1 MKEKKN
7 KNKKNK
13 MDQEALLAG
22 KATHQQPKK
31 RSFWSFRV
39 FLVQLSYFI
48 YKERFNLD
56 EIYMFLLS
64 GLIWIASQALE
75 KLAYYGLAPNMILY
89 LTGEYG
95 MATTEAAKII
105 LLWSAAT
112 NFFPLVGAFVAD
124 SYTGRFPLIGFGSS
138 TSLLVHIS
146 ETMKTTSK

>member
-22 KATHQQPKK
+22 KATHQQPEK
-31 RSFWSFRV
+31 RSFFLSFRV

-112 NFFPLVGAFVAD
+112 NFFPLAGAFVAD

-146 ETMKTTSK
+146 KTTSK